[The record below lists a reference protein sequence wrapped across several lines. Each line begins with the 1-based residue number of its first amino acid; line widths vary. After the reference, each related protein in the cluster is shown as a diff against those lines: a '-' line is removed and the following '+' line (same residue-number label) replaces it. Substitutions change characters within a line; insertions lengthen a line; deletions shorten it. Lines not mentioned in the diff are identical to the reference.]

1 MEVPHHMLGAQNFPA
16 LIREL
21 YAELRQHGSEARTVE
36 RGRWRARASELAM
49 RTIKAPHEFLDWAK
63 RDREWSFTLAEVMR
77 ETYARPSELAAR
89 LLVAMLERL
98 DDERELAEDDP
109 AVVPAVAAASE

>member
-1 MEVPHHMLGAQNFPA
+1 MEVPNHMLGTQNFPA

-21 YAELRQHGSEARTVE
+21 YAELRQHGSEAGE

-49 RTIKAPHEFLDWAK
+49 RTIKAPQEFLDWAK
-63 RDREWSFTLAEVMR
+63 RDRDWSFTLAEVMR
-77 ETYARPSELAAR
+77 ESYARPSELASR

-98 DDERELAEDDP
+98 EDERDLLEDDP
-109 AVVPAVAAASE
+109 AVALVAAE